1 MALSIK
7 NAEVETL
14 ARELARRRKISVT
27 EAIRQSLARETEREK
42 IIPRND
48 NTDALAELRAISKA
62 AAALPVLSHA
72 SEDEILGYDEH
83 GAPTL

>member
-7 NAEVETL
+7 NIEVESL
-14 ARELARRRKISVT
+14 ARELARRRKIPVT
-27 EAIRQSLARETEREK
+27 EAIRQSLAREMEREK

-48 NTDALAELRAISKA
+48 NEDLLAELRAISKA
-62 AAALPVLSHA
+62 AAALPILSRA

-83 GAPTL
+83 